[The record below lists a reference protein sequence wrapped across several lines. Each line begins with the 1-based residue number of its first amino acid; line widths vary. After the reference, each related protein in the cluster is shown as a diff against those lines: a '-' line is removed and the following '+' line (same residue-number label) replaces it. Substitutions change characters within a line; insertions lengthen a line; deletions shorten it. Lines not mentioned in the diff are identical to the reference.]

1 MESPP
6 EIHQPLNCA
15 LWRGDRLENIREVLE
30 TIETY
35 LDDSHERRCL
45 LRCRECGQLYFYHFL
60 EFVDY
65 ESGEDP
71 QYRMYVPVTS
81 AKDAT
86 SLSDM
91 PEWDIAAHTP
101 AIRSDWPKGQDKP
114 KVFWVGRN
122 KFK

>member
-6 EIHQPLNCA
+6 EIPQPLHCV
-15 LWRGDRLENIREVLE
+15 LWRDDRLENIREMLE
-30 TIETY
+30 TTETY
-35 LDDSHERRCL
+35 LDASHERRCL
-45 LRCRECGQLYFYHFL
+45 LRCRECGQLYFYHFV

-71 QYRMYVPVTS
+71 QYRTYVPVTS
-81 AKDAT
+81 AKDAAL
-86 SLSDM
+86 LSDL
-91 PEWDIAAHTP
+91 PEVDIATRTP

-122 KFK
+122 NSD